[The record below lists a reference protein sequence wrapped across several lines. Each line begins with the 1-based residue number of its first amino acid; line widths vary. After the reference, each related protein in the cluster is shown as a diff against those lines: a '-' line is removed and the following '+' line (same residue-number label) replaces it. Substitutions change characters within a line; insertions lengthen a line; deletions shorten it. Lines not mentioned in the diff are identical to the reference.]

1 VDFTHYTDKSV
12 ELAMDLVNTFDIPY
26 QTDDLADLEGLQRF
40 LSAHEMPGKV
50 DEDDLARVKDLRTA
64 LRTVFEAGSDR
75 EAAEVLNRLLA
86 DAHATPRISA
96 HDDSPVHMHFEPDD
110 APVADRLAATTAMA
124 LAVVLCDF
132 GRERLGICASDSC
145 RFAFIDVSKNRRK
158 QYCGD
163 KCSTRENV
171 AAYRARRRAGHS

>member
-1 VDFTHYTDKSV
+1 MDFTHYTDKSV
-12 ELAMDLVNTFDIPY
+12 ELAMDLVNTFDVPY
-26 QTDDLADLEGLQRF
+26 QTDDLTHLEGLQRF
-40 LSAHEMPGKV
+40 LSAHEMAGEV
-50 DEDDLARVKDLRTA
+50 DENDLARVKDLRTA
-64 LRTVFEAGSDR
+64 LRRVFEARSDG
-75 EAAEVLNRLLA
+75 EAAQILNRLLA
-86 DAHATPRISA
+86 EARATPRISA
-96 HDDSPVHMHFEPDD
+96 HDDSPVHMHFEQVD
-110 APVADRLAATTAMA
+110 ASVADQLAATTAMG

-163 KCSTRENV
+163 KCATRENV

>member
-1 VDFTHYTDKSV
+1 MDFTHYTDKSV

-26 QTDDLADLEGLQRF
+26 QTDDLTDLESLKRF
-40 LSAHEMPGKV
+40 LSAHEMAG
-50 DEDDLARVKDLRTA
+50 ELNENDLARVKDLRTS
-64 LRTVFEAGSDR
+64 LRRVFEAGSDR
-75 EAAEVLNRLLA
+75 EAGEILNRLLA
-86 DAHATPRISA
+86 EARATPRISA
-96 HDDSPVHMHFEPDD
+96 HNDSRVHMHFEPVD
-110 APVADRLAATTAMA
+110 APIVDQFAATTAMG

>member
-26 QTDDLADLEGLQRF
+26 QTDDLDDLQGLERF
-40 LSAHEMPGKV
+40 LSAHEMAGKT
-50 DEDDLARVKDLRTA
+50 DENDLARVKDVRTSLR
-64 LRTVFEAGSDR
+64 RVFEAGSDK
-75 EAAEVLNRLLA
+75 EAAEILNRLLA
-86 DAHATPRISA
+86 EAHATPRISA
-96 HDDSPVHMHFEPDD
+96 HDDFPVHMHFEPVD
-110 APVADRLAATTAMA
+110 ASVVDQLAATTAMG

-145 RFAFIDVSKNRRK
+145 RYAFIDVSKNRRK

-163 KCSTRENV
+163 KCATRENV
-171 AAYRARRRAGHS
+171 AAYRARRRAGHG